1 MKQFRSYLPMRLT
14 LLAFLLALS
23 GAMCT
28 AALACP
34 IPEDATAAH
43 TGAAA
48 DLTVEV
54 PAPPQVRR
62 LVLRET
68 GGMVC
73 VYENGVLLYQ
83 TDIPVVSLP
92 AQDREKLVQGIEV
105 ETEEEM
111 HQLLEDL
118 GS

>member
-1 MKQFRSYLPMRLT
+1 MKPFHSPLPIRLT

-23 GAMCT
+23 GAMCA

-34 IPEDATAAH
+34 LPQNGTPAQTS
-43 TGAAA
+43 AAA

-54 PAPPQVRR
+54 PAPPEARR

-73 VYENGVLLYQ
+73 VYENGDLLYQ

-105 ETEEEM
+105 ETEAEM

-118 GS
+118 GA